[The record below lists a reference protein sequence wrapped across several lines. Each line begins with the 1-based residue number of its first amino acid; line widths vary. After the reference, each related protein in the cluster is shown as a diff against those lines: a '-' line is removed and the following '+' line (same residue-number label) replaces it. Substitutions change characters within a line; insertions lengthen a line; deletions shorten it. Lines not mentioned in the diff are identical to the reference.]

1 MKHAQIEGCQW
12 MITHLRSLR
21 GLQADLP
28 LACLTGWHR
37 IPDQLHLH
45 HCFLGSIAEAVYLE
59 CSILHEIKTEK
70 KRCTRPEAM
79 WMYIWSNVLLLYLKT
94 SDGFL
99 ASFDPLPLWFK
110 LWLAAVDQAGVQQIC
125 FSWMNLLWHPLG
137 PSCFLLDKTEMI

>member
-1 MKHAQIEGCQW
+1 
-12 MITHLRSLR
+12 MITDLRSLR

-70 KRCTRPEAM
+70 NGVQDLFFVDVYLKQCAAV
-79 WMYIWSNVLLLYLKT
+79 IQYLKT
-94 SDGFL
+94 SGGFL
-99 ASFDPLPLWFK
+99 PSF
-110 LWLAAVDQAGVQQIC
+110 AALVQVVTC
-125 FSWMNLLWHPLG
+125 SCKPGWGPADLL
-137 PSCFLLDKTEMI
+137 FLDESFVTSIGSELFCLRIQR